1 MSITRILTAAQMQ
14 RADKV
19 TIKSG
24 LSAFDLMDR
33 AGRAVA
39 TTVVK
44 YIPDY
49 GRVVVIA
56 GPGHNGGDGFAAAHH
71 LRKYRIPVTV
81 VSLVPV
87 DSITGDCKAHV
98 DLATQSSVKVREAT
112 TLDDLCEVERWL
124 SRSVLIVDAM
134 FGTGLS
140 RSPDGLMAETVARI
154 NSCDRPVLSIDIAS
168 GICADTGNVLGCAVK
183 ADYTLPIA
191 ASKWGHWLNEGRD
204 YTGLLLNVADIG
216 ISDETIQASMHASCD
231 CENDENCFCVNS
243 TCLINDEYLNAA
255 WPPRPRLSHKGFFG
269 HVWVFGGSPG
279 FTGAP
284 QLAGQGAYAAG
295 AGLASIACPDEVWP
309 VVASASL
316 EVMVHPESSDAW
328 QRADAIVVGPGWG
341 RGRDVLLNRLFD
353 SDIPMVV
360 DADALNMIAANPV
373 LQNTL
378 KERKFMTVITPHP
391 GEAARLLG
399 CDVGTVQDDRK
410 QAVLDLVA
418 RYACWVVLKGSETL
432 VASPEQDIYLNPF
445 GSPHLAVAGS
455 GDVLSGMI
463 GAQLARR
470 KGDGATLAELIS
482 SSVALHA
489 KAGAKGGWYLAGE
502 LAGLVAEARQ
512 EIESGDRK
520 DH

>member
-1 MSITRILTAAQMQ
+1 MSITRILTAAQMR
-14 RADKV
+14 RADEI

-24 LSAFDLMDR
+24 LSGYDLMDR

-39 TTVVK
+39 ATVLK
-44 YIPDY
+44 RIPDY
-49 GRVVVIA
+49 GRVVIFA
-56 GPGHNGGDGFAAAHH
+56 GPGNNGGDGFAAAHH

-87 DSITGDCKAHV
+87 DSITGDCKTHV
-98 DLATQSSVKVREAT
+98 DQAVKSSVKIREAT
-112 TLDDLCEVERWL
+112 TLENLCEVERWL
-124 SRSVLIVDAM
+124 SRSVIVVDAI
-134 FGTGLS
+134 FGTGLC
-140 RSPDGLMAETVARI
+140 RPLDGLMAETVARI
-154 NSCDRPVLSIDIAS
+154 NACDRPVLSVDIAS
-168 GICADTGNVLGCAVK
+168 GICSDSGSILGCAVK

-191 ASKWGHWLNEGRD
+191 ASKWGHWLNEGGD
-204 YTGLLLNVADIG
+204 YPGLLLKVADIG
-216 ISDETIQASMHASCD
+216 ISDEAIQASWHASCD
-231 CENDENCFCVNS
+231 CEDDNECFCVNS

-269 HVWVFGGSPG
+269 HVWVFGGSTG

-284 QLAGQGAYAAG
+284 QLAGLGAYAAG

-309 VVASASL
+309 VVASANL
-316 EVMVHPESSDAW
+316 EVMVHPESSTAW
-328 QRADAIVVGPGWG
+328 QRAGAIVAGPGWG
-341 RGRDVLLNRLFD
+341 EGRDELLNRLFE

-360 DADALNMIAANPV
+360 DADALNMIAASPA

-378 KERKFMTVITPHP
+378 KERKIMTVITPHP

-399 CDVGTVQDDRK
+399 TDIGTVQDDRK
-410 QAVLDLVA
+410 QAVLNLVA
-418 RYACWVVLKGSETL
+418 RFECWVVLKGSETL
-432 VASPEQDIYLNPF
+432 VASPERDIYLNPF

-502 LAGLVAEARQ
+502 LAGLVAQARQ

-520 DH
+520 NH

>member
-1 MSITRILTAAQMQ
+1 MR
-14 RADKV
+14 RADEI

-24 LSAFDLMDR
+24 LSGYELMDR

-39 TTVVK
+39 ATVLK
-44 YIPDY
+44 RIPDY

-56 GPGHNGGDGFAAAHH
+56 GPGNNGGDGFAAAHH

-87 DSITGDCKAHV
+87 DSISGDCKIHV
-98 DLATQSSVKVREAT
+98 DQAVASSVKIREAASIEA
-112 TLDDLCEVERWL
+112 LCEVERWL
-124 SRSVLIVDAM
+124 SRSVIVVDAI
-134 FGTGLS
+134 FGTGLC
-140 RSPDGLMAETVARI
+140 RPLDGLMAETVARI
-154 NSCDRPVLSIDIAS
+154 NACGRPVLSIDIAS
-168 GICADTGNVLGCAVK
+168 GICSDTGSVLGCAVN

-204 YTGLLLNVADIG
+204 FTGLLLKVADIG
-216 ISDETIQASMHASCD
+216 ISDEAIQDSWHASCD
-231 CENDENCFCVNS
+231 CEDDEDCFCVNS
-243 TCLINDEYLNAA
+243 TCLINDEYLKAA

-269 HVWVFGGSPG
+269 HVWVFGGSVG

-284 QLAGQGAYAAG
+284 QLAGLGAYAAG

-309 VVASASL
+309 VVASVNL
-316 EVMVHPESSDAW
+316 EVMAHPESSTAW
-328 QRADAIVVGPGWG
+328 QRADAIVAGPGWG
-341 RGRDVLLNRLFD
+341 RGRDELLSRLFA

-360 DADALNMIAANPV
+360 DADALNMIAANPA
-373 LQNTL
+373 LQNAL
-378 KERKFMTVITPHP
+378 KARKIMTVITPHP

-399 CDVGTVQDDRK
+399 CDVGTIQDDRK
-410 QAVLDLVA
+410 QAVLELVA
-418 RYACWVVLKGSETL
+418 RFACWVVLKGSETL
-432 VASPEQDIYLNPF
+432 VASPERDIYLNPF

-502 LAGLVAEARQ
+502 LAGLVAVARQ
-512 EIESGDRK
+512 EIERGDRK